1 MKHLYNHLASK
12 NITVKDFEDKACIVL
27 DSNDGFIPFAT
38 NDLMTEY
45 NLSSECEIEV
55 SMLLANILER
65 YYTFAKRS

>member
-1 MKHLYNHLASK
+1 MKHLYGYLASK

-27 DSNDGFIPFAT
+27 DNNDGFIPFAK

-55 SMLLANILER
+55 SMLLADILKH
-65 YYTFAKRS
+65 YYVFAK